1 MYVVFPFPIFLS
13 LFDRLGHGSSHHDMG
28 LNKVHGDGWGEGR
41 GQGAGLMG
49 EEGAALE
56 VVGSHVG
63 KGAAAGDQPGHRGL
77 GGVAR
82 ASSRG
87 G

>member
-1 MYVVFPFPIFLS
+1 MACHI
-13 LFDRLGHGSSHHDMG
+13 MTWG
-28 LNKVHGDGWGEGR
+28 LTRHMVMVGVRAGGR

-63 KGAAAGDQPGHRGL
+63 EGAAVGDQPDHRGL
-77 GGVAR
+77 GRVAR